1 MTAVTKSQLSN
12 WGRWGPDDE
21 RGTLNLI
28 TPAMVA
34 AATRLVKTGRV
45 YSLSVSVGPDTPRPA
60 IRNQIWHLC
69 MVRNDPT
76 ISRRRVADD
85 TIMMHVHSST
95 HMDALSHLWYEG
107 RLFNGYPDDAVNQ
120 LGASKNAITN
130 VKGLIGRGVLLD
142 VARHKGVAHLDNSY
156 VVTPE
161 DLDAC
166 ARDEKVEIKPGDIVL
181 VRTGYISEFK
191 KDTRL
196 YESGEPGPGRACIE
210 WFYRNQVCAIGAD
223 NVGVEKMPAEDPERP
238 MVFHEQVI
246 RDLGGYLI
254 ELLDLDELA
263 RDRAY
268 EFLFIAAP
276 LMISRGV
283 GSPINPLAVV

>member
-1 MTAVTKSQLSN
+1 MTTKTRSQLTN

-34 AATRLVKTGRV
+34 AATRLVKTGRI
-45 YSLSVSVGPDTPRPA
+45 YSLGVSVGPDTPRPA

-69 MVRNDPT
+69 MVRKDPT
-76 ISRRRVADD
+76 ISQRRVADD

-95 HMDALSHLWYEG
+95 HIDALSHLWYEG
-107 RLFNGYPDDAVNQ
+107 KLYNGYPEDSVNQ
-120 LGASKNAITN
+120 LGATKNSITN

-142 VARHKGVAHLDNSY
+142 VARYKGMERLDNNY

-166 ARDEKVEIKPGDIVL
+166 ARAEKVEVKPGDIVL
-181 VRTGYISEFK
+181 VRTGFITEFK

-196 YESGEPGPGRACIE
+196 FESGEPGPGKACIE
-210 WFYRNQVCAIGAD
+210 WFHTHQLCAIGAD
-223 NVGVEKMPAEDPERP
+223 NVGVERLPAEDPDRP
-238 MVFHEQVI
+238 MVFHECII

-254 ELLDLDELA
+254 ELVDLEELA
-263 RDRAY
+263 RDRVY
-268 EFLFIAAP
+268 EFLFVAAP
-276 LMISRGV
+276 LMITKG
-283 GSPINPLAVV
+283 